1 MNILQSKITF
11 TIPISTSNYTS
22 KQSVHFTKKQNQTG
36 LVCCAFLLDFFF
48 SRMKK
53 ENSIKFSNYSKQE
66 IVPRAISE
74 LFRRQARDDQQF
86 WLVCFAAKEKFYR
99 LNTCSRDWSP
109 NFCPDVSRNTSRSY
123 KFNQHN
129 RSTSQSIY
137 C

>member
-74 LFRRQARDDQQF
+74 LFRWQARDDQQF
-86 WLVCFAAKEKFYR
+86 WLVFRCKGKVSPTKYLFAGLVPQLLGR
-99 LNTCSRDWSP
+99 R
-109 NFCPDVSRNTSRSY
+109 
-123 KFNQHN
+123 
-129 RSTSQSIY
+129 
-137 C
+137 